1 MLCIYF
7 SCFLFLVLISYLE
20 CYMLYYDQDIAIL
33 FHVFHVLLSQL
44 RIGGSPA
51 DLVDLRII
59 SLEQDKSQRSANKKQ
74 SKISKRYRIK
84 VVQVQLKDLKVLHC
98 GPQLP
103 LPRQAHQ
110 ISASH
115 EIHQSKP
122 NRFVDHIPP
131 L

>member
-1 MLCIYF
+1 MFLVSYF
-7 SCFLFLVLISYLE
+7 QLLFFIFLFR
-20 CYMLYYDQDIAIL
+20 MLYGIL
-33 FHVFHVLLSQL
+33 RSRHSYIISCIHVLLSQL

-51 DLVDLRII
+51 DLVDLRIY

-74 SKISKRYRIK
+74 SKISKRYQIK

-122 NRFVDHIPP
+122 NGFVDHIPP